1 MDAAQRFPV
10 PIRVLIALVGLA
22 LVAGACA
29 ERPVPFEPEPPVS
42 PASAGGDG
50 YVAVQGPPRLAAISL
65 TRTIG
70 PAGGEIVAG
79 GVALRIPA
87 GALAGPIAITMTV
100 PAGWFTE
107 VQLAPHGL
115 QFDKAFSLTLPLH
128 GTQVAAARTGGLVGI
143 YAVDPVAA
151 DGAVNALQLLGLA
164 VTGTV
169 ATLASDHFS
178 GYLLGTNRH

>member
-1 MDAAQRFPV
+1 MDAANRFLV
-10 PIRVLIALVGLA
+10 PIRVVIAVMVLA
-22 LVAGACA
+22 VVAAACA
-29 ERPVPFEPEPPVS
+29 EGPVPFEPEPPVGA
-42 PASAGGDG
+42 ASLSGNG
-50 YVAVQGPPRLAAISL
+50 YVAVQGPQRLAAISM

-70 PAGGEIVAG
+70 PAGGEIGAG

-87 GALAGPIAITMTV
+87 GALAEPTAITMTV

-115 QFDKAFSLTLPLH
+115 QFAKAFALMLPLH
-128 GTQVAAARTGGLVGI
+128 GTQVAAARSGGLVGI

-151 DGAVNALQLLGLA
+151 DGSVNALQVLGLE
-164 VTGTV
+164 VTGAWT
-169 ATLASDHFS
+169 TLTSDHFS